1 MEFQEPKIEFVNL
14 SMEDVIA
21 TSGGGTSSNVCQ
33 GGTDNSC
40 SDDAKWL

>member
-40 SDDAKWL
+40 PDDASWL